1 MKITGNG
8 TVAVSDLA
16 SVSSSAEVIF
26 KSHGALKI
34 DDYAVI
40 GDGVKFVI
48 ERGDV
53 QIGSWTTVHAN
64 SLLLCKNGLSIG
76 MHCWFGQN
84 TILDGTGGLFI
95 KDGVRVG
102 MYSQIWTHVAAGEQI
117 EGCRL
122 IGEKSTYIEN
132 DVWLVGSCT
141 VGSGITIGER
151 AICMNGSNV
160 TKSIPA
166 HATAM
171 GIPAVVRDGLN
182 FYSEVSVADKYAMML
197 KWANEFAEQNG
208 YLVET
213 IGDIFNI
220 ISGEHVISVV
230 AELTAIEIPE
240 NIIFLD
246 VSKKKYV
253 GNLNKL
259 AISFIRW
266 LAGNKARF
274 YPVK

>member
-1 MKITGNG
+1 MQQ
-8 TVAVSDLA
+8 S
-16 SVSSSAEVIF
+16 
-26 KSHGALKI
+26 
-34 DDYAVI
+34 
-40 GDGVKFVI
+40 
-48 ERGDV
+48 R
-53 QIGSWTTVHAN
+53 
-64 SLLLCKNGLSIG
+64 
-76 MHCWFGQN
+76 
-84 TILDGTGGLFI
+84 
-95 KDGVRVG
+95 
-102 MYSQIWTHVAAGEQI
+102 
-117 EGCRL
+117 
-122 IGEKSTYIEN
+122 
-132 DVWLVGSCT
+132 
-141 VGSGITIGER
+141 SGITIGER